1 MSSIAGLMALLQL
14 KREQL
19 NRLNVCQ
26 GKLYRSQSSFTENEY
41 LCLEPNLTA
50 VTWAGSLAE
59 EFDSIRHTEILT
71 NYREVESV
79 QFNHVFMV
87 LNDTIRRIELE
98 IILIQQQIA
107 ALQEAERRSREA
119 AARLKK

>member
-1 MSSIAGLMALLQL
+1 MSSIAELIALLQL

-19 NRLNVCQ
+19 ERLRVCQ
-26 GKLYRSQSSFTENEY
+26 GKLNRSQSDFMGNEY
-41 LCLEPNLTA
+41 LCLEPKLTA

-59 EFDSIRHTEILT
+59 DFESIRHTEVLI
-71 NYREVESV
+71 NYREMENV

-98 IILIQQQIA
+98 ILLIQQQIVA
-107 ALQEAERRSREA
+107 MQEAERRIREA
-119 AARLKK
+119 RLNR

>member
-1 MSSIAGLMALLQL
+1 MSSIAGLIALLRL

-19 NRLNVCQ
+19 NRLIVCQ
-26 GKLYRSQSSFTENEY
+26 GKLNRSQSDFMESEY
-41 LCLEPNLTA
+41 LCLEPKLTA

-59 EFDSIRHTEILT
+59 DFESIRHTEILT
-71 NYREVESV
+71 DYREIENV

-98 IILIQQQIA
+98 ITLIQQQIA
-107 ALQEAERRSREA
+107 ALQETERRSREVR
-119 AARLKK
+119 ARLNR

>member
-1 MSSIAGLMALLQL
+1 MSSIAELIALLRL

-19 NRLNVCQ
+19 DRLIVCQ
-26 GKLYRSQSSFTENEY
+26 GKLNRSQSDFMQNEY
-41 LCLEPNLTA
+41 LCLEPKLTP

-59 EFDSIRHTEILT
+59 DFESIRHTEVLT
-71 NYREVESV
+71 NYREIENV

-87 LNDTIRRIELE
+87 LNDTIRKIELE

-119 AARLKK
+119 RVE